1 MATDPDPDTA
11 VGHGVILP
19 TADGLE
25 LHGWRWPQPNPRG
38 TLIIAHGLGEHGGC
52 YRHVADSLGPA
63 LGVDVL
69 TFDFRGHGRSPG
81 RRGVVKLYDDLTT
94 DLRAAL
100 TWAGREH
107 PGLPRIVLGH
117 SNGGQV
123 ALRLVLEAGSD
134 VAALIL
140 SNPSLRLAVQVP
152 SWKRLIGK
160 GLLRFAPGVTLDSAL
175 NETQMTRDLDDL
187 AVRRQDTLRHTR
199 ISAPLYFG
207 MLEGG
212 PLIAARAA
220 EIQVPLLLLLSGSDP
235 VIDAKTSRAVFDT
248 FGAADK
254 TLIVYPEML
263 HEPLNDTENRRVL
276 DDIAAWLSPRLD
288 APSPGSRMPA

>member
-1 MATDPDPDTA
+1 MATDPDKA
-11 VGHGVILP
+11 VGHGVTLP
-19 TADGLE
+19 TADGLA
-25 LHGWRWPQPNPRG
+25 LHGWHWPWPSPRG
-38 TLIIAHGLGEHGGC
+38 VLIIAHGLGEHGGC
-52 YRHVADSLGPA
+52 YRHVAEALGPA

-81 RRGVVKLYDDLTT
+81 RRGVVRLYDELTT

-100 TWAGREH
+100 TWAGLER

-123 ALRLVLEAGSD
+123 ALRLVLEDGSD
-134 VAALIL
+134 VAGLIL
-140 SNPSLRLAVQVP
+140 SNPSIRLAVQVP
-152 SWKRLIGK
+152 SWKRLVGK
-160 GLLRFAPGVTLDSAL
+160 GLLRFAPGVTMDSAL

-187 AVRRQDTLRHTR
+187 ATRRHDPLRHAR

-207 MLEGG
+207 MVEGG
-212 PLIAARAA
+212 PMIAARAT

-235 VIDAKTSRAVFDT
+235 VVDAKASRSVFDT

-288 APSPGSRMPA
+288 APAPGSRMPA